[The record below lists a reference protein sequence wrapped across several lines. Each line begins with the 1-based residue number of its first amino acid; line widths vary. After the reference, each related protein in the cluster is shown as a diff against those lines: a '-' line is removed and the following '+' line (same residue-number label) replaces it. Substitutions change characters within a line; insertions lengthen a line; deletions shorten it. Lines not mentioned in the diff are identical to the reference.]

1 VKLLKKLSLGLIAG
15 LAIST
20 NAYADNYN
28 LLMEEKQIVGTTITD
43 LNVNNKD
50 LSIGIKYDLSEIN
63 KTFKKN
69 MSYVGIRYL
78 NIDDDNTN
86 KSGLA
91 EINFMVKDFVNTIPG
106 LKIGVGVKLVHTS
119 YDINGD
125 NTFLAVPFGVEAE
138 YFLPTILTGG
148 MPISIT
154 GSGYYSPSPL
164 SLMDANVYS
173 EIMAKINMRVLEH
186 ADIYVGYR
194 NITTEYDDLGYGMDN
209 KINYNETL
217 FVGVSFGF

>member
-1 VKLLKKLSLGLIAG
+1 VKLKKLSYSIIAG
-15 LAIST
+15 LLLST
-20 NAYADNYN
+20 TASADNYN

-50 LSIGIKYDLSEIN
+50 LSIGIKYDLSEVN

-78 NIDDDNTN
+78 NIDDEDTG
-86 KSGLA
+86 KSGLVEA
-91 EINFMVKDFVNTIPG
+91 NFIVKDFVNTIPG
-106 LKIGVGVKLVHTS
+106 LKIGVGIKLVHTS
-119 YDINGD
+119 YEVAGSD
-125 NTFLAVPFGVEAE
+125 NTFLAVPFGIEAE

-148 MPISIT
+148 MPISLT
-154 GSGYYSPSPL
+154 GAGYYSPSPL

-173 EIMAKINMRVLEH
+173 ELTGKINMRVLEH

-194 NITTEYDDLGYGMDN
+194 NITTEYDNLGINSDN
-209 KINYNETL
+209 KINYNESM